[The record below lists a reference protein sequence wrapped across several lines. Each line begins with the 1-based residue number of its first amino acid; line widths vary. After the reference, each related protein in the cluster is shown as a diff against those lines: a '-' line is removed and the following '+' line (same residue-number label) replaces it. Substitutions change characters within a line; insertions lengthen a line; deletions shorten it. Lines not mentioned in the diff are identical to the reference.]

1 MNWIRNKQQWRDYLL
16 ITLGTAVMAVATS
29 SIYDPAG
36 LVTGGFSGLAIVIKQ
51 LSQMLFGKG
60 VPLWVTNLVLNIP
73 LFLFGI
79 RMSRDFL
86 VKTIFGT
93 LMNTFWIAVLPVLQL
108 VPDDRM
114 LSALFGGVLMGAGI
128 GLVFIGNG
136 TTGGTDMMAALI
148 QRKLRHYSVAQV
160 MQVLDGIIVIAG
172 IFVFGIHASLYAI
185 VAIYVTTK
193 VTDALM
199 EGMNYA
205 KSAFIITAHPEQVF
219 DALITDPPYASGGW
233 KASEKNRTTNQKYSS
248 MDKDNA
254 LPDFDGDQKDQRS
267 WTRWMAEWL
276 SDARKVCKPGAPIC
290 LFIDWRQYPSITDA
304 LQWAGWIWR
313 GSAVWDKMT
322 SRPQRRAGRL

>member
-136 TTGGTDMMAALI
+136 TTGGTDMLAALI
-148 QRKLRHYSVAQV
+148 RRWMPHYTIAQI
-160 MQVLDGIIVIAG
+160 MQVLDAIIVLIGAG
-172 IFVFGIHASLYAI
+172 VFGITYALYALI
-185 VAIYVTTK
+185 AIYSVSK
-193 VTDALM
+193 VSDGII
-199 EGMNYA
+199 EGMKYSKA
-205 KSAFIITAHPEQVF
+205 AFIITDYYKEIA
-219 DALITDPPYASGGW
+219 DAIMTQLDRGLTGLDATGMYSGDKKTVLYCVVSKKEIVELKDIVAKIDP
-233 KASEKNRTTNQKYSS
+233 KAFVIVT
-248 MDKDNA
+248 
-254 LPDFDGDQKDQRS
+254 
-267 WTRWMAEWL
+267 
-276 SDARKVCKPGAPIC
+276 DAREVFGEGF
-290 LFIDWRQYPSITDA
+290 LEN
-304 LQWAGWIWR
+304 
-313 GSAVWDKMT
+313 
-322 SRPQRRAGRL
+322 

>member
-16 ITLGTAVMAVATS
+16 IMLGTAVMAVATS

-51 LSQMLFGKG
+51 LSQVLFGKG

-93 LMNTFWIAVLPVLQL
+93 LMNTFWIAVLPVLLL

-193 VTDALM
+193 MTDALM

-205 KSAFIITAHPEQVF
+205 KSAFIITAHPEQVA
-219 DALITDPPYASGGW
+219 DELMKELDRGASGIHIKGMYTGEERMMVFCVVG
-233 KASEKNRTTNQKYSS
+233 KKQIPQLKQIVGTI
-248 MDKDNA
+248 DPNA
-254 LPDFDGDQKDQRS
+254 FVVV
-267 WTRWMAEWL
+267 
-276 SDARKVCKPGAPIC
+276 SDAREVLGEG
-290 LFIDWRQYPSITDA
+290 FQTDF
-304 LQWAGWIWR
+304 
-313 GSAVWDKMT
+313 S
-322 SRPQRRAGRL
+322 

>member
-199 EGMNYA
+199 GRYELCEIRVY
-205 KSAFIITAHPEQVF
+205 H
-219 DALITDPPYASGGW
+219 YRASG
-233 KASEKNRTTNQKYSS
+233 
-248 MDKDNA
+248 
-254 LPDFDGDQKDQRS
+254 
-267 WTRWMAEWL
+267 
-276 SDARKVCKPGAPIC
+276 
-290 LFIDWRQYPSITDA
+290 
-304 LQWAGWIWR
+304 AG
-313 GSAVWDKMT
+313 
-322 SRPQRRAGRL
+322 SR

>member
-136 TTGGTDMMAALI
+136 TTGGTDMLAALI
-148 QRKLRHYSVAQV
+148 RRWMPHYTIAQI
-160 MQVLDGIIVIAG
+160 MQVLDAIIVLIGAG
-172 IFVFGIHASLYAI
+172 VFGITYALYALI
-185 VAIYVTTK
+185 AIYSVSK
-193 VTDALM
+193 VSDGII
-199 EGMNYA
+199 EGM
-205 KSAFIITAHPEQVF
+205 
-219 DALITDPPYASGGW
+219 
-233 KASEKNRTTNQKYSS
+233 KYSKVAYIIS
-248 MDKDNA
+248 DKSKEIAAAILKEMDRGVTALDARGMYSGNRKDVLFCVVSRKEIA
-254 LPDFDGDQKDQRS
+254 QLKELVVGHDAQAFVIV
-267 WTRWMAEWL
+267 
-276 SDARKVCKPGAPIC
+276 SDAREVLGEG
-290 LFIDWRQYPSITDA
+290 FIEYRQ
-304 LQWAGWIWR
+304 
-313 GSAVWDKMT
+313 
-322 SRPQRRAGRL
+322 